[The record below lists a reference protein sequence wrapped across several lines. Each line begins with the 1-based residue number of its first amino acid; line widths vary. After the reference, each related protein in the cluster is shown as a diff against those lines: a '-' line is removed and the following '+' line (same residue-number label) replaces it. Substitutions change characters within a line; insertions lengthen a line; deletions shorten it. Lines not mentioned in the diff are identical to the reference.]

1 MDKGPTFGY
10 IDLRISEIPPIF
22 LDVPKIIDGFTATSI
37 ILSDLLYDL
46 QGRPLSRIEIDKF
59 FNPIKSDI
67 NYLKIIQI
75 ICYILNDEWFRNYF
89 KSNREKIDRLKSF
102 LFTDLAEYSKIN
114 KAERFVYDGEG
125 REELTRLLFK
135 SLALIPEGETE
146 KEAKDRLISIDSIE
160 RKKVIELSKQS
171 QKRIKE
177 LREAL
182 ERKEAEEAASKMSRE

>member
-1 MDKGPTFGY
+1 MKKGPPVSY

-46 QGRPLSRIEIDKF
+46 QGLPLSRIEIDKF

-67 NYLKIIQI
+67 NHLKIIQI
-75 ICYILNDEWFRNYF
+75 ICYILNDEWFRDYF

-135 SLALIPEGETE
+135 SLELIPEGETE
-146 KEAKDRLISIDSIE
+146 KEAKDRLVSIDSIE

-182 ERKEAEEAASKMSRE
+182 ERKKAEEAASKMSRE

>member
-1 MDKGPTFGY
+1 MDKGPSISY
-10 IDLRISEIPPIF
+10 IDLRLSEIPPIF
-22 LDVPKIIDGFTATSI
+22 IDKPEIIDGFTTTSI
-37 ILSDLLYDL
+37 ILSDLLYEIE
-46 QGRPLSRIEIDKF
+46 GRPLSRIETDKF

-67 NYLKIIQI
+67 NHLKIIQI
-75 ICYILNDEWFRNYF
+75 ICYILNDNWFRNYF
-89 KSNREKIDRLKSF
+89 KSNKNKINSIKSF
-102 LFTDLAEYSKIN
+102 LFTYLTEYSKIN

-125 REELTRLLFK
+125 REELSRLLFK
-135 SLALIPEGETE
+135 SLSLIPEGETE
-146 KEAKDRLISIDSIE
+146 NEAKDRLVSIDSIE